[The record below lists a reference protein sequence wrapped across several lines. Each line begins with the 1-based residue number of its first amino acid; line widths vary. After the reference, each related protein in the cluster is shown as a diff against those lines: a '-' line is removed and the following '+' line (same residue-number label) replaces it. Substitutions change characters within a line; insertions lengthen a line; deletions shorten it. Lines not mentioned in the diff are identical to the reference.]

1 MKRFYYEG
9 NTKTTGREVDGVY
22 RFSEQPL
29 AGYNVFDRRRGSAH
43 QLRMAFCYDR
53 DNAEKIVAALNAAV
67 KNDA

>member
-1 MKRFYYEG
+1 MERFYYEG

-29 AGYNVFDRRRGSAH
+29 AGYNIFDRRRGSARE
-43 QLRMAFCYDR
+43 QRLAFCYDR
-53 DNAEKIVAALNAAV
+53 DDAQAIVDALNV